1 MSPFFE
7 KIKTNSIKTPTQK
20 GFCLKKWKKS
30 WDSIENYS
38 TSARDTKLYKAG
50 IVIFSLLEEVRKELG
65 ILYKEQAPNIT
76 NDQIIMAYLSLS
88 NRDRAIMSNNYSTS
102 NLNIHSSTISNNAA
116 GNEITLQEVSD
127 GAVDGLEKAI
137 FVCKLRINNSQKL
150 VEGTDP
156 ITDMEFISKEAN
168 LSQLYGMYENYW
180 HAILWNDYELIEYDK
195 VNKVYIVKQPM
206 DKYEVGSYVSQI
218 RKSRLGAQSAVIATT
233 PDIQRFYDKDKYIS
247 IVKNG
252 RKKKLVCL
260 SIKNADNEIKAMNS
274 DWRTKSMF
282 LSDSFGVDILENQN
296 KLGFSVNE
304 SLEVFRNLILL
315 SITFTNKYP
324 YDDSVFNL
332 KKLSE
337 YCPKVNKIDLHHALK
352 KSTGFKLD
360 KIVKILNFIEY
371 KALKKQDLWCHPIIS
386 VPTQQYALSTSALIT
401 PVILRVVEHWLVAL
415 NIEFQDKGLTYEKL
429 IIDGVNS
436 AIKQNPH
443 ILDFNS
449 AVSRRIKLK
458 EAEEEIDLILRIGNV
473 ILIGEAKSIVTT
485 DSPISNY
492 RTVETLKYA
501 AVQVKRKIEF
511 VENHLERVFE
521 KLNWEY
527 DPSKEYIFSK
537 CILNSGR
544 MYVGFDIDGI
554 PVCDEKILL
563 KYFSENKIPLAS
575 VFDEVTGDPKDLA
588 WVELY
593 NNFDDLKNNLD
604 LYLNNPPQIFE
615 NVEHFEYKT
624 ISLPYLNEGSYKLL
638 FKRFIPKNLTV
649 NDRIKAVK
657 FFPVKKVEN
666 YELEIEKV
674 DFIL

>member
-7 KIKTNSIKTPTQK
+7 KIKNSSIKTPTQK
-20 GFCLKKWKKS
+20 GFCLTKWKKS
-30 WDSIENYS
+30 WDSLKVG
-38 TSARDTKLYKAG
+38 SASDRDAKLYKAG
-50 IVIFSLLEEVRKELG
+50 IVIFNLLEEVRKELG
-65 ILYKEQAPNIT
+65 ILYKQQTPSVT
-76 NDQIIMAYLSLS
+76 NNQLIMAYLSLS
-88 NRDRAIMSNNYSTS
+88 NRDRAIMANNYSES

-116 GNEITLQEVSD
+116 GNEITFQEISD
-127 GAVDGLEKAI
+127 GAVDGLAKAI
-137 FVCKLRINNSQKL
+137 FVCKLRINNSQEL

-156 ITDMEFISKEAN
+156 ITEMEFISKEAN

-195 VNKVYIVKQPM
+195 ENKVYIVKQPM
-206 DKYEVGSYVSQI
+206 DKYEVGSFVSQI
-218 RKSRLGAQSAVIATT
+218 RKSRLGAQSAIIATH

-247 IVKNG
+247 IVKKG

-260 SIKNADNEIKAMNS
+260 SIKNANDEIKAMNS
-274 DWRTKSMF
+274 DWCTKSMF
-282 LSDSFGVDILENQN
+282 LSDSFGVDILDNQS
-296 KLGFSVNE
+296 KSGFSINE

-315 SITFTNKYP
+315 SIIFTNKYP
-324 YDDSVFNL
+324 HDDSVFNL

-337 YCPKVNKIDLHHALK
+337 YCPKVNKVDLLYALK

-360 KIVKILNFIEY
+360 KIEKILNFIEY
-371 KALKKQDLWCHPIIS
+371 KALKKQDLWCHPIVSIS
-386 VPTQQYALSTSALIT
+386 TQQYALLTSALIT
-401 PVILRVVEHWLVAL
+401 PVILRVVEHWLVTL
-415 NIEFQDKGLTYEKL
+415 HIELQDKGLTYEKL
-429 IIDGVNS
+429 IIDEVNS
-436 AIKQNPH
+436 VIKKNPH
-443 ILDFNS
+443 IKDFNN
-449 AVSRRIKLK
+449 AVSRRIKFK

-473 ILIGEAKSIVTT
+473 IIIGEAKSIVTT

-492 RTVETLKYA
+492 RTVETLRYA
-501 AVQVKRKIEF
+501 TTQVKRKTEF
-511 VENHLERVFE
+511 VENNLEQVFE

-563 KYFSENKIPLAS
+563 KYFSENEIPLAS
-575 VFDEVTGDPKDLA
+575 VFDEVTGEPKHLA

-593 NNFDDLKNNLD
+593 NNFDELKNNLD

-638 FKRFIPKNLTV
+638 FTRLVPKNLEV
-649 NDRIKAVK
+649 SDRINAVK
-657 FFPVKKVEN
+657 FFPVKKIEN
-666 YELEIEKV
+666 YESEIEKI
-674 DFIL
+674 DFIV